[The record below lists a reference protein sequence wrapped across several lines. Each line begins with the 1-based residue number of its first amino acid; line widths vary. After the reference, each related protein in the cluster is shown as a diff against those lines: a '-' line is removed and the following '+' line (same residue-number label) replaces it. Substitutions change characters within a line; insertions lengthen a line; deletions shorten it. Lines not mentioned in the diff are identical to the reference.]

1 MSNLLERTFCPYCG
15 TIIVREF
22 DDENRLFGS
31 TIACDSHLCAKE
43 FVVNTAQVYDKGSS
57 LEGSASV
64 REIIRSPKQPLESDN
79 NQTTLAE
86 FV

>member
-22 DDENRLFGS
+22 DEKNRLFGS
-31 TIACDSHLCAKE
+31 TITCESRICKKE
-43 FVVNTAQVYDKGSS
+43 FVVNTAEVYDKGSS

-64 REIIRSPKQPLESDN
+64 REVIRLPKQIIDPDN
-79 NQTTLAE
+79 SQTTLEE